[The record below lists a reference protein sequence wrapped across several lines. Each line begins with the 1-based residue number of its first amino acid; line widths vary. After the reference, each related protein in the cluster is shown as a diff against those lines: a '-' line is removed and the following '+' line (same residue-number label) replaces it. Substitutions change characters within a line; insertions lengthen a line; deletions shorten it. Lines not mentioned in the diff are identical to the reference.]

1 MKQKRTWAGYFF
13 ILPALVIIIVFRGYP
28 ILQAVKMSMYKWS
41 IAGPLQYIGLKNF
54 HRLFIDPKF
63 FQALGN
69 TLWYIIG
76 AVPVTV
82 IAALLYAYLLNQKLK
97 GQGIYRTL
105 YFLPVVTSIVASSV
119 VWKWLFNPDR
129 GLFNA
134 ILNLFGIHGIAWL
147 NDPRGILAIATAPFG
162 IKLSNFLAGPS
173 IALISLM
180 ILAVWHNLGYCI
192 IILLAALQVVPG
204 HYYEA
209 ARLDGARSWQLFRHI
224 TVPVISPAIFY
235 LIITQTIIAFN
246 AFTPVYVMTQPA
258 GGPLSTT
265 SLVVFYLYE
274 QSFRLWNL
282 GYANA
287 IAFVLFVLILGLTLM
302 QQRFFE
308 KKVYYE

>member
-1 MKQKRTWAGYFF
+1 
-13 ILPALVIIIVFRGYP
+13 
-28 ILQAVKMSMYKWS
+28 
-41 IAGPLQYIGLKNF
+41 
-54 HRLFIDPKF
+54 
-63 FQALGN
+63 
-69 TLWYIIG
+69 
-76 AVPVTV
+76 
-82 IAALLYAYLLNQKLK
+82 
-97 GQGIYRTL
+97 
-105 YFLPVVTSIVASSV
+105 VASSV

-134 ILNLFGIHGIAWL
+134 ALDLFGIQGIAWL
-147 NDPRGILAIATAPFG
+147 NDPRGIMALAAALFN
-162 IKLSNFLAGPS
+162 IKLTGFLAGPS
-173 IALISLM
+173 IALIALM
-180 ILAVWHNLGYCI
+180 IMAVWHNLGYCI
-192 IILLAALQVVPG
+192 IILLAALQVIPA

-224 TVPVISPAIFY
+224 TIPAISPAIFY

-258 GGPLSTT
+258 GGPLGTT

-308 KKVYYE
+308 KKVFYE